1 MLESEVGMAI
11 KKVIIS
17 NFKQFKDIFEI
28 ELNEDINIL
37 VGNNEAGKSTIIEA
51 INLAFTGMIDGK
63 YIKNEI
69 TQHLFNNEAVKNYV
83 DHINQDKA
91 ILLPSI
97 LIEVHFDEDDD
108 PNFIGTDNIRL
119 ESSCGFSFKIQ
130 FNEDFKEEYETF
142 IQENDI
148 TSLPIE
154 YYDVEWS
161 MFSRKPI
168 TTRKI
173 PLKSALI
180 DSSNSKYKNGSD
192 MYISRIIKN
201 SLELKEIID
210 ISQAHRRIRDNFKSD
225 KSVKQ
230 INKKIESNYT
240 ISDKKVELSVE
251 LLSKNAWENSLTT
264 YIDAVP
270 FMHIG
275 KGEQSMVKTELAL
288 NNKKSKKADVIL
300 IEEPENHLS
309 YSKLNQLLYRIKE
322 LNAGKQLIISTHSSF
337 VANKLGLKN
346 LVLLNKQ
353 QITKLNKLEDST
365 KTFFEKISGYD
376 TLRLILCKKAILVE
390 GDSDELVIQKAYMEA
405 NNNKLPIN
413 DGIDVIS
420 VGTSFLRFLE
430 VTEKI
435 NANVV
440 VVTDSDGNIEALKK
454 KYANYIGNNK
464 SENIKI
470 CYDETID
477 ETEITLDN
485 GKKLNM
491 NTLEPIIVRENGL
504 EKMNS
509 ILETDYSDIT
519 ELHKYMKFNKTECA
533 LKIFM
538 SDDKVKFPEYILE
551 AIK

>member
-1 MLESEVGMAI
+1 MAI
-11 KKVIIS
+11 KKVIIL
-17 NFKQFKDIFEI
+17 NFKQFKDVFEI
-28 ELNEDINIL
+28 ELNDEINIL

-51 INLAFTGMIDGK
+51 INLAFTGMVDGK

-69 TQHLFNNEAVKNYV
+69 TQHLFNNEVVKDYL
-83 DHINQDKA
+83 DHIKQDKA
-91 ILLPSI
+91 IMLPSI
-97 LIEVHFDEDDD
+97 VIEVHIDEEDD
-108 PNFIGTDNIRL
+108 PNFIGTDNMQL
-119 ESSCGFSFKIQ
+119 EPSCGFSIKIQ

-154 YYDVEWS
+154 YYDVEWT
-161 MFSRKPI
+161 MFSRKTI

-180 DSSNSKYKNGSD
+180 DSTSNKYKNGSD

-210 ISQAHRRIRDNFKSD
+210 ISQAHRKLRENFKTD
-225 KSVKQ
+225 RSVEQ

-275 KGEQSMVKTELAL
+275 KGEQSIVKTELAL

-309 YSKLNQLLYRIKE
+309 YSKLNQLLFRIKE
-322 LNAGKQLIISTHSSF
+322 LNTGKQLIISTHSSF

-346 LVLLNKQ
+346 LVLLNDRR
-353 QITKLNKLEDST
+353 ITKLDKLEDST
-365 KTFFEKISGYD
+365 KIFFEKISGYD

-390 GDSDELVIQKAYMEA
+390 GDSDELVIQRAYMNS
-405 NNNKLPIN
+405 NNSKLPIN

-430 VTEKI
+430 VAEKI
-435 NANVV
+435 GTNVV
-440 VVTDSDGNIEALKK
+440 VVTDSDGNIEALEK
-454 KYANYIGNNK
+454 KYANYIGENEK
-464 SENIKI
+464 ENIKI
-470 CYDETID
+470 CYDENID
-477 ETEITLDN
+477 ETEIILDN
-485 GKKLNM
+485 EKKLNM
-491 NTLEPIIVRENGL
+491 NTLEPIMVRENGL

-509 ILETDYSDIT
+509 ILETNYSDIID
-519 ELHKYMKFNKTECA
+519 LHKYMKKNKTECA

-538 SDDKVKFPEYILE
+538 SEDKNIKFPDYILE